1 MDVMYDGRLIA
12 KYRELLVDELLGLTI
27 LPNGKVD
34 HPRMGSKDEADA
46 AACAVFGAVEQGG
59 RENEAGEEAFY
70 QKSEFFMGPR
80 VELPM
85 GMSHTLMLPE
95 QF

>member
-12 KYRELLVDELLGLTI
+12 KHRDLLVDEILGLTI

-59 RENEAGEEAFY
+59 QENIDGEEAFY
-70 QKSEFFMGPR
+70 TPAQIFMGDR
-80 VELPM
+80 VELPV
-85 GMSHTLMLPE
+85 GMSHTLMLTE